1 VTAAAA
7 PIRVP
12 AHEPLLHI
20 LRSGM
25 TEGVHHGSVIVL
37 APDGSTLFEAGDVDA
52 AFYPRSAAKPI
63 QAVAM
68 NRLGLALPPRL
79 LALSAA
85 SHSGEQIHLHGA
97 EQILTTAGFHTRDLG
112 NPEDFP
118 SDQVQRDRWIAARR
132 RPNKLAHNCSGKHA
146 AMLASCRLRGWPS
159 HSYLDPAHP
168 LQQAIAATVED
179 LTGQHVARVAVDGCG
194 APLFAVSPR
203 GLATA
208 LGRIARAAAG
218 SSEGL
223 VASAIRAHPEMVGG
237 TRRDV
242 SKLMNAVPGLIAKD
256 GFEAVQVAA
265 LPDGTSI
272 VVKVADGSDR
282 ARQPVLAAAL
292 TLCGVDPA
300 LLTPFAGT
308 TGPDGLKVVGAL
320 ADRLRQSV

>member
-1 VTAAAA
+1 MSAAA
-7 PIRVP
+7 PVRVP
-12 AHEPLLHI
+12 DHVPLLHM

-25 TEGVHHGSVIVL
+25 TEGVHYGSVVVL

-52 AFYPRSAAKPI
+52 AFYPRSAAKPM

-118 SDQVQRDRWIAARR
+118 YDPVQRDRWLATRR
-132 RPNKLAHNCSGKHA
+132 SPSKLAHNCSGKHA
-146 AMLASCRLRGWPS
+146 AMLAACHLRGWS
-159 HSYLDPAHP
+159 TADYLDPGHP
-168 LQQAIAATVED
+168 LQQAIAETVED
-179 LTGQHVARVAVDGCG
+179 LSGQPVARVAVDGCG
-194 APLFAVSPR
+194 APLFAVSQR

-208 LGRIARAAAG
+208 ISRIARAAAG

-223 VASAIRAHPEMVGG
+223 VAQAIRAHPEMVAG

-242 SKLMNAVPGLIAKD
+242 TKLMNAVPGLIAKD
-256 GFEAVQVAA
+256 GFEGVQVAA
-265 LPDGTSI
+265 LADGTSI

-282 ARQPVLAAAL
+282 ARQPVLAAVL
-292 TLCGVDPA
+292 TLCGVDAA
-300 LLTPFAGT
+300 LLKPFAGT
-308 TGPDGLKVVGAL
+308 TGEDGLKIVGAL
-320 ADRLRQSV
+320 AERLREVK